1 MLISTSLLTIE
12 VTNQEAFSNKK
23 DVLSEGEFD
32 ITNIE
37 LFLMK

>member
-1 MLISTSLLTIE
+1 MISSSLLTIE
-12 VTNQEAFSNKK
+12 VTNQETFSNKK
-23 DVLSEGEFD
+23 DVLPEGEFD